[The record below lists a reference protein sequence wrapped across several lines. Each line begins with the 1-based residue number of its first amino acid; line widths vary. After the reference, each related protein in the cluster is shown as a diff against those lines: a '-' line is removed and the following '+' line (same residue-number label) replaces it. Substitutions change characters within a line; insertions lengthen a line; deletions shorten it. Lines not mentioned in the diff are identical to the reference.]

1 MNTRTLT
8 PEQLERTAKAMQ
20 LHAKLAAVD
29 ITEIP
34 TLTLDRCI
42 SRKDQAKLARELF
55 RKLGLKGIS
64 VTAPNYS
71 MASTVDV
78 SLPKRCDH
86 DMEIVERDG
95 NHGRDPA
102 HQANCAAGRRIEAIL
117 LAAFPQHDDRSD
129 YGADYSDR
137 CWSVNS

>member
-1 MNTRTLT
+1 MNIRTLT
-8 PEQLERTAKAMQ
+8 PEQLETTGKAKA
-20 LHAKLAAVD
+20 LHAKLAAID

-34 TLTLDRCI
+34 VMTLDRCI

-55 RKLGLKGIS
+55 KKLGLKGIS

-71 MASTVDV
+71 MAQSVDV
-78 SLPKRCDH
+78 RMPKRADY

-102 HQANCAAGRRIEAIL
+102 HQANFQAEQRMDAIL
-117 LAAFPQHDDRSD
+117 LAAFPQHDNRSD
-129 YGADYSDR
+129 SQSDYFDF
-137 CWSVNS
+137 CWSVN